1 MSANIGGGHSAP
13 RHVGGRRV
21 GAPLRLR
28 LLGLLVTL
36 AWGLVAP
43 GFSAAQRAA
52 HLPRVALLD
61 PGSPTSPQVCP
72 AGFRQGVRDLGYV
85 EGQNVVIESR
95 YAEGQLTRLPTFAAE
110 LVHLA
115 PDVLWTH
122 STEATQAAKQATTT
136 IPIVIGVENNMVE
149 EGFVANLARPGG
161 NLTGMELR
169 AIELT
174 GKRLQLL
181 KEAVPTTTRVAVL
194 VNPTLSVHARVPD
207 NIALEARALGVQLQ
221 RVEAGGPDTFE
232 VAFAA
237 MAEASA
243 DALLIMEDAIFARNR
258 HRLLDLAR
266 LHRLPTVSG
275 GRHFAEA
282 GSLLSYGADV
292 REFCQHSAVL
302 VDKILKGAKPAD
314 LPVERADK
322 FYLVVN
328 LKTAQALGLTLSPVF
343 LSQADEVLR

>member
-43 GFSAAQRAA
+43 GFSATQRAA

-95 YAEGQLTRLPTFAAE
+95 YAEGQLTRLPTLAAE

-181 KEAVPTTTRVAVL
+181 KEAVPTITRVAVL
-194 VNPTLSVHARVPD
+194 VNPTLSGHERVPG
-207 NIALEARALGVQLQ
+207 NIEAEARALGVQLQ

-232 VAFAA
+232 AAFAA

-292 REFCQHSAVL
+292 REFCQRSAVL
-302 VDKILKGAKPAD
+302 ADKILKGAKPAD